1 MSYTLEFWLM
11 DGAGEQDPDDSFHFK
26 TKDDMIRFLSHVIEL
41 GSVWKGSKI
50 EHMAIINDATNNHM
64 I

>member
-1 MSYTLEFWLM
+1 MPYTVEFWLM

-26 TKDDMIRFLSHVIEL
+26 TKDDMIRFLSHVILE
-41 GSVWKGSKI
+41 GSWHGSII
-50 EHMAIINDATNNHM
+50 ESMSIINDATNNHM

>member
-1 MSYTLEFWLM
+1 MPYTVEFWLI

-26 TKDDMIRFLSHVIEL
+26 TKDDMIRFLSHVILE
-41 GSVWKGSKI
+41 GRWQGAII
-50 EHMAIINDATNNHM
+50 ESMSIINDATNNHM